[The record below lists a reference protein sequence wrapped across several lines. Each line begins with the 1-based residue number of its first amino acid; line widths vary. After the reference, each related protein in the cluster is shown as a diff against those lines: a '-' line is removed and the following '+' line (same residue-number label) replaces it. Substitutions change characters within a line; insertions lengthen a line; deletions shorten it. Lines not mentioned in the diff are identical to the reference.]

1 MPAILFVCDTEKLR
15 KWVEIEVTRALDH
28 SWKDVSLA
36 TTTKAELSGG
46 DKVMWQKPGKPDER
60 LTLED
65 LS

>member
-1 MPAILFVCDTEKLR
+1 MQRSTVTSRANNDNRSIAI
-15 KWVEIEVTRALDH
+15 H
-28 SWKDVSLA
+28 
-36 TTTKAELSGG
+36 KAELSGG